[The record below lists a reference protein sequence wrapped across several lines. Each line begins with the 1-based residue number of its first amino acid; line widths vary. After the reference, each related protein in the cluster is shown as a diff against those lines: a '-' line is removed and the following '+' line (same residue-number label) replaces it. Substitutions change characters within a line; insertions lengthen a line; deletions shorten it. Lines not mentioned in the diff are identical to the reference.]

1 MKKRVIYAD
10 VLRVAAIFLVIVIHT
25 VSLDL
30 GSYPVAS
37 YQWQT
42 LNIYNGFSRISVP
55 LFFMVSGIFFLD
67 PQKEVPINKL
77 YQKNIFRIVLA
88 FIFWSALYALIF
100 TVYEYRTINSHV
112 VKVMYQAFIEG
123 HFHLWF
129 LFRLIEVYVMVPFLR
144 KIAEDKRL
152 IEYFLLFCFVVG
164 FLNPTYHA
172 FPLKSTTTI
181 VERGLKLDITFGY
194 LGYFFAGY
202 YLSRYS
208 LSKIAKLFL
217 YSLGIAGVIGTIVV
231 ANVHS
236 LKAGKPY
243 SLSYEYL
250 TPNVLFASAAA
261 FLFVKESLQQHEF
274 SGKTSKWMIELSRYS
289 FGIYLIHVLIRFI
302 FTKLGLTT
310 FIFTPI
316 LSVPLL
322 AVLLFFVSYICVKLL
337 AKIPFLKRFIL

>member
-1 MKKRVIYAD
+1 MKKRVLYAD

-25 VSLDL
+25 VSLDF

-67 PQKEVPINKL
+67 PQKEVPIKKL

-100 TVYEYRTINSHV
+100 TVYEYRTINSRV

-181 VERGLKLDITFGY
+181 VERGLNLDITFGY

-217 YSLGIAGVIGTIVV
+217 YSLGIAGVVGTIVV
-231 ANVHS
+231 ASKHS
-236 LKAGKPY
+236 LETGQPY
-243 SLSYEYL
+243 KLTYEYL
-250 TPNVLFASAAA
+250 TPNVFFASAAV
-261 FLFVKESLQQHEF
+261 FLFVKESLQQHVF
-274 SGKTSKWMIELSRYS
+274 SESTGKAVIELSRFS
-289 FGIYLIHVLIRFI
+289 FGIYLIHILIRFI
-302 FTKLGLTT
+302 LAKFGLTT
-310 FIFTPI
+310 LLFTPI
-316 LSVPLL
+316 LSVPLMSL
-322 AVLLFFVSYICVKLL
+322 LLFLISYVCVKLM
-337 AKIPFLKRFIL
+337 AKVPFLERFIL